1 MNEYRIGL
9 ILSAGVH
16 VVVAVVASIGLPALT
31 RDVPSPPD
39 VIAVDFV
46 RIDDVTRVVEPEPE
60 PEPPQPEPEPTQAA
74 APPPAAPEPAVAPPD
89 AVPLP
94 ADKPEPVKPEPVKKV
109 DPKPRPERAVAR
121 SVTPRSKPRP
131 PSRLDLAQL
140 ESALLDKANKKP
152 ATPTPVEPDRE
163 KTLEDAVRRTQ
174 QTSLQTRIATA
185 TLQAAIQS
193 KVQECWSIP
202 KGAKDLE
209 KLQVRVRILL
219 RQDGRLLRPP
229 EFIGVSDLNSPDRAF
244 FRTFAESARRAVQR
258 CEPYDNLPVA
268 QYDQWKEIEFTFDA
282 SQMLGG

>member
-16 VVVAVVASIGLPALT
+16 VAVAVAASIGLPALT

-60 PEPPQPEPEPTQAA
+60 PEPPQPEPEQKQAA
-74 APPPAAPEPAVAPPD
+74 APPPSAPEPAAAPPD

-94 ADKPEPVKPEPVKKV
+94 ADKPEPVKKV
-109 DPKPRPERAVAR
+109 DPKPRPERAVAK

-152 ATPTPVEPDRE
+152 ASPTPVEPDRE
-163 KTLEDAVRRTQ
+163 KTLEDAVKRSQ
-174 QTSLQTRIATA
+174 QTSLQARIATA

-268 QYDQWKEIEFTFDA
+268 QYDQWREIEFTFDA